1 MSRAIAALCL
11 SLGLALSAPAAGAAD
26 TDFSKADLN
35 GSWYV
40 LIHYTDAGAENKDA
54 KRFKDFAWTVE
65 QTANTLTWEYYPF
78 VFFGEDSELV
88 RRQAM
93 KEATPWEPSASEWA
107 AVRQAVDVSSRALQ
121 RKRMTGSTEQGFK
134 SLAPLGSGGLNTMS
148 FSRNWDV
155 TFKPE
160 KVSIVIVDSLS
171 GSGGLEGMEEA
182 ITYEINERVSADEY
196 RGTYTEG
203 DKRGTLRMVRSAERR
218 VVK

>member
-1 MSRAIAALCL
+1 MSRALAALCL
-11 SLGLALSAPAAGAAD
+11 SLALLAPGARAAD
-26 TDFSKADLN
+26 ADFSKADLN

-40 LIHYTDAGAENKDA
+40 LIHYTDSGSENKDA
-54 KRFKDFAWTVE
+54 KRFKDFAWTIE
-65 QTANTLTWEYYPF
+65 QTSNTITWEYYPF

-93 KEATPWEPSASEWA
+93 KDATAWEPTEAEWA
-107 AVRQAVDVSSRALQ
+107 SVREAVDVSSRALQ
-121 RKRMTGSTEQGFK
+121 RKRMTGSNAAGWK

-148 FSRNWDV
+148 FSRNWQVSFEPDR
-155 TFKPE
+155 
-160 KVSIVIVDSLS
+160 VSIVIVDSLS

-182 ITYEINERVSADEY
+182 ISYELRERVSADEY
-196 RGTYTEG
+196 RGTYSEG

>member
-1 MSRAIAALCL
+1 MTRSFAALGL
-11 SLGLALSAPAAGAAD
+11 SLALAASVARAD
-26 TDFSKADLN
+26 DADFSKADLN

-54 KRFKDFAWTVE
+54 KRFKDFAWTIE
-65 QTANTLTWEYYPF
+65 QTANTITWEYYPF
-78 VFFGEDSELV
+78 VFFGEDAELV

-93 KEATPWEPSASEWA
+93 KDATPWEPSASEWA
-107 AVRQAVDVSSRALQ
+107 GVRVALDVSSRAMQ
-121 RKRMTGSTEQGFK
+121 RKRMTGSPAEGFK

-155 TFKPE
+155 TFKPDR
-160 KVSIVIVDSLS
+160 VSIVIVDALS

-182 ITYEINERVSADEY
+182 ITYEITERVAPDEY
-196 RGTYTEG
+196 RGTYAEG

>member
-1 MSRAIAALCL
+1 MTRSFATLCL
-11 SLGLALSAPAAGAAD
+11 SLALVASAARAD
-26 TDFSKADLN
+26 DADFSKADLN

-54 KRFKDFAWTVE
+54 KRFKDFAWTIE
-65 QTANTLTWEYYPF
+65 QTANTITWEYYPF
-78 VFFGEDSELV
+78 VFFGEDSEPV

-121 RKRMTGSTEQGFK
+121 RKRMTGTAAQGFK
-134 SLAPLGSGGLNTMS
+134 SLAPLGTGGLNTMS

-182 ITYEINERVSADEY
+182 TIYEINERASADEY